1 MSTMNHDID
10 AAIFDM
16 DGTLLDTMLY
26 WRYTTLEYL
35 LAHRIPFEP
44 EDVVSMPA
52 TSSRRLVMEI
62 AQRTGY
68 DVGSF
73 QAMVSELEGFMNR
86 HYLYD
91 AHLKPFVPELLGR
104 LRAESVRMCVATG
117 SPREYAR
124 NGLGRLGILDYFEFV
139 TDHYEF
145 GLKKDSPEYFRVVAE
160 RLGTVPERC
169 VVFEDA
175 LYSMKAAKCAGCR
188 VVAVRDDTAAA
199 QREQI
204 RVTADRYVEDFS
216 ELLG

>member
-104 LRAESVRMCVATG
+104 LHAEDVRMCVATG